1 VKRNY
6 YCQVAGLQDITLDIH
21 KLSSGQ
27 LELRDELQATI
38 HADDYLL
45 VELLFLQY
53 DNKNLINLMSKNGE
67 EFDIRGN
74 YPLALLE
81 ENIKMPDGSLP
92 SYMDQ
97 FILSIKNDTPLFS
110 GMSYENQLFTLYY
123 EHAANTSNSF
133 ARNWFNFNKTLTNIT
148 TALLCRKY
156 EVPHEFQVL
165 GLDETTETIRRSHA
179 RDFGV
184 ASDFHYVE
192 ELISITKIDNFDE
205 REKALDK
212 IRWDYLDE
220 ITFFEYFTIDR
231 ILAFILKLRM
241 VERWLAIDKKH
252 GSQLFD
258 ELLQD
263 LKSGYKLP
271 KEFTDK

>member
-1 VKRNY
+1 MKRNY

-38 HADDYLL
+38 HADDYQL
-45 VELLFLQY
+45 VEQLFLQY
-53 DNKNLINLMSKNGE
+53 DNNNLLNLILKNGKE
-67 EFDIRGN
+67 LDVRGI
-74 YPLALLE
+74 YPIAQLE
-81 ENIKMPDGSLP
+81 ENIKAPDGSLP
-92 SYMDQ
+92 SYMDH
-97 FILSIKNDTPLFS
+97 FILAIKNDDPVVP
-110 GMSYENQLFTLYY
+110 GMSYENQLTTLYY
-123 EHAANTSNSF
+123 EHLLNSKNSF
-133 ARNWFNFNKTLTNIT
+133 IRNWFNFNKVLTNIT

-156 EVPHEFQVL
+156 EMPYEFQVL
-165 GLDETTETIRRSHA
+165 GMDETAEIIRKSHA

-184 ASDFHYVE
+184 SSDFHYVE
-192 ELISITKIDNFDE
+192 ELIGIAKIEDFEE

-231 ILAFILKLRM
+231 IMAFILKLGM

-271 KEFTDK
+271 KEFTEK

>member
-38 HADDYLL
+38 HADDYQL
-45 VELLFLQY
+45 VEQLFLQY
-53 DNKNLINLMSKNGE
+53 DNKNLLNLILKNGKE
-67 EFDIRGN
+67 LDVRGI
-74 YPLALLE
+74 YTIAQLE
-81 ENIKMPDGSLP
+81 ENIKAPDGSLP

-97 FILSIKNDTPLFS
+97 FILAVKNDDPIVP
-110 GMSYENQLFTLYY
+110 GMSYENQLTTLYY
-123 EHAANTSNSF
+123 EHVLNSKNSF
-133 ARNWFNFNKTLTNIT
+133 IRNWFNFNKILTNIT

-156 EVPHEFQVL
+156 EMPYEFQVL
-165 GLDETTETIRRSHA
+165 GMDETAEIIRKSHA

-184 ASDFHYVE
+184 SSDFHYVE
-192 ELISITKIDNFDE
+192 ELIGIAKIEDFEE

-231 ILAFILKLRM
+231 IMAFILKLGM

-271 KEFTDK
+271 KEFTEK